1 MAARV
6 RVAGFCVAI
15 AVTTR
20 SAIACSS
27 ALPPRE
33 NVRGCVSHT
42 QGAQAFLLEILSPSL
57 STIPAP
63 PSDRLHHAG
72 CVRDGWRV
80 RRRGR
85 QQLEGDRGSG
95 LERPA
100 APRPFGDWREACGL
114 PRGLMSAEHTC
125 CGSPPIRHSALLNAP
140 RTDQFRASL
149 CPWRRSRPA
158 TRCMGREDW
167 AGFC

>member
-6 RVAGFCVAI
+6 RVASFRVAI

-33 NVRGCVSHT
+33 KVRVCVSRA
-42 QGAQAFLLEILSPSL
+42 QGAHALLIEILSPSL
-57 STIPAP
+57 NTIPAP
-63 PSDRLHHAG
+63 SNDGLHHAG

-80 RRRGR
+80 RCRSR

-149 CPWRRSRPA
+149 CSWRRSRPA
-158 TRCMGREDW
+158 TRCMGREDR
-167 AGFC
+167 AGFR